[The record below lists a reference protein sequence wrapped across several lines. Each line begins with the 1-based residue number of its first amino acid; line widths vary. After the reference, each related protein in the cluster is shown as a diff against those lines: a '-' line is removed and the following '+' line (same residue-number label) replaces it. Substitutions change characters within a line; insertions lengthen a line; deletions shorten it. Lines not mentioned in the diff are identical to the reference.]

1 MSQTTTLVVADN
13 TGNSAPAL
21 LDENALPFSVDYL
34 TNPAIASNVQ
44 VSNTSIYDPLG
55 FVWFPVSTEPP
66 NGAYHLSVPH
76 TAIRLSGVSEGDSM
90 TVIQYNTTF
99 NLSNS

>member
-1 MSQTTTLVVADN
+1 MSQTTTLVIADN

-44 VSNTSIYDPLG
+44 VSNTSAYDPQG
-55 FVWFPVSTEPP
+55 YVWFPVNTEPP
-66 NGAYHLSVPH
+66 NGLYHLSTPYA
-76 TAIRLSGVSEGDSM
+76 AIRLSGVNEGDSM
-90 TVIQYNTTF
+90 TVIQYNTTL
-99 NLSNS
+99 NLSNP